1 MTISV
6 RTNTPAQVALQ
17 NLNATQDNLA
27 TVQNRVSSG
36 LSVAK
41 AKDGA
46 ATWAVAQGQRSD
58 LKALSAVKTSLDR
71 AQSIADVAVTAGTS
85 VSNLLLEMKDKA
97 LAATD
102 TSLDPTARTAL
113 NVDFKT
119 LLQQV
124 ARIVQDSTFDGANML
139 DGSSGSLRFMANA
152 DANSFLTLSGQNLSL
167 GGAIVTLAASASIS
181 TVTQANTT
189 LATLAT
195 SITNVNQALGTLGAQ
210 SRQITAHNGFVS
222 RLDDAVTAGI
232 GNIVDADLSKESARL
247 QALQVQQQ
255 LGTQALS
262 IANQG
267 PSIILSL
274 FK

>member
-6 RTNTPAQVALQ
+6 RSNNPAQVALQ
-17 NLNATQDNLA
+17 TLNATQDNLA

-36 LSVAK
+36 LNVSK

-46 ATWAVAQGQRSD
+46 SVWAVAQGQRSD
-58 LKALSAVKTSLDR
+58 LHALAAVKMSLDR

-85 VSNLLLEMKDKA
+85 VSNLLLEMKDNV

-102 TSLDPTARTAL
+102 SSLDATSRSAL
-113 NVDFKT
+113 NTDFRT
-119 LLQQV
+119 LLSQITC
-124 ARIVQDSTFDGANML
+124 IVQDATFDGANML
-139 DGSSGSLRFMANA
+139 DGSAGSLRFMANS
-152 DANSFLTLSGQNLSL
+152 DSNSYITLSGQNMSL
-167 GGAIVTLAASASIS
+167 GGALITLAATASIS
-181 TVTQANTT
+181 TVTLANSAMTSLT
-189 LATLAT
+189 T

-210 SRQITAHNGFVS
+210 SRQVTAHNSFVS
-222 RLDDAVTAGI
+222 RLDDALTAGI
-232 GNIVDADLSKESARL
+232 GNIVDANLSKESARL
-247 QALQVQQQ
+247 QALQIQQQ

-262 IANQG
+262 IANQA